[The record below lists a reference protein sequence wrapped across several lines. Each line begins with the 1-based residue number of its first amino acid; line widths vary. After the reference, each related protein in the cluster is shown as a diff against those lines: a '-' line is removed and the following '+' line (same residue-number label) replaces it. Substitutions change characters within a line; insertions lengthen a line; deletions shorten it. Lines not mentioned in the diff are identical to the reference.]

1 MSGRD
6 GAARPA
12 GAGGRPLAVVLV
24 SGGLDSCVCA
34 AEAAREHELALLHVT
49 YGQRTAA
56 RERRAFDAIA
66 DHFRAGRRLATT
78 LPALRDIGGSSLTD
92 AARPVEEG
100 LPAGG
105 AVPSTYVPFRNAHL
119 LAAGVSWGEVL
130 GARALYIGAVE
141 EDGSGYPD
149 CRPEFIEA
157 FQRAIDLGTAAD
169 PRITLMTPFVRMSKV
184 DIVRTGLALGVPY
197 EETWSCYQKNDRA
210 CGVCSSCHYRR
221 EAFRELGLEDPI
233 EYRR

>member
-1 MSGRD
+1 MKR
-6 GAARPA
+6 
-12 GAGGRPLAVVLV
+12 AVCLL
-24 SGGLDSCVCA
+24 SGGMDSTT
-34 AEAAREHELALLHVT
+34 LAYVAKDMGYGIIALHFT
-49 YGQRTAA
+49 YGQRTEEKERECA
-56 RERRAFDAIA
+56 RAIA
-66 DHFRAGRRLATT
+66 RNIDALDFVEIDLEHFKK
-78 LPALRDIGGSSLTD
+78 IGASSLTD
-92 AARPVEEG
+92 ESIAVEAYAGEEEG
-100 LPAGG
+100 
-105 AVPSTYVPFRNAHL
+105 VPSTYVPFRNANL
-119 LAAGVSWGEVL
+119 LAIATSLAEARRAEAIFIGVQT
-130 GARALYIGAVE
+130 ADYP
-141 EDGSGYPD
+141 GYPD